1 MKNLL
6 KTVLAAGLS
15 LVAGALSPAAADEA
29 LTRVNVAYDGFTMTS
44 APIQYTLAKGLFKK
58 RGLDV
63 NLVYVEGGS
72 VLTQALVGGSID
84 IAQNGYTPSIA
95 AAVAGADIAII
106 GSMANKLP
114 FQLVVDG
121 SIQNA
126 DQLRGKSIAISK
138 FGSSTDTALKFAL
151 KSLGL
156 EPTDVNVLQLG
167 GEGTRAAAYESRQV
181 QGLMSQYPRTQ
192 EIVDAGS
199 KMLVDVTEIVKDYPN
214 TAYVTSRNYLS
225 GHPDVVKRFFM
236 AMGEGLHGFRANPQD
251 AMEVTASFLKLE
263 KGPSVEQAFRFYSE
277 KVYPQDLRPSMPGV
291 AAVLAELSKTLP
303 AAASVKPES
312 IVDTTTLDALD
323 SEGFFKALD

>member
-1 MKNLL
+1 MRNLL
-6 KTVLAAGLS
+6 KAALATGLS
-15 LVAGALSPAAADEA
+15 VVAGILSPAAAEEA
-29 LTRVNVAYDGFTMTS
+29 LTKVNVAYDGFTMTS

-58 RGLDV
+58 HGLDV
-63 NLVYVEGGS
+63 NLVFVEGGS

-84 IAQNGYTPSIA
+84 IAQNGYTPSIT
-95 AAVAGADIAII
+95 AAVAGADVVII
-106 GSMANKLP
+106 GSMANRLP
-114 FQLVVDG
+114 FQLVVDP
-121 SIQNA
+121 SIGKPE
-126 DQLRGKSIAISK
+126 DLRGKSIAISK

-156 EPTDVNVLQLG
+156 AATDVNILQLG
-167 GEGTRAAAYESRQV
+167 GEGTRAAAFESRQV

-192 EIVDAGS
+192 EMIDDGS

-236 AMGEGLHGFRANPQD
+236 AMGEGLHDFRANPAE
-251 AMEVTASFLKLE
+251 AMDTTASFLKLE

-277 KVYPQDLRPSMPGV
+277 KVFPQDLRPSMPGV
-291 AAVLAELSKTLP
+291 AAVLAELSNTMP

-312 IVDTTTLDALD
+312 IVDTSTLDALD

>member
-1 MKNLL
+1 MRNLL
-6 KTVLAAGLS
+6 KAVLAAGLS
-15 LVAGALSPAAADEA
+15 LLAGAMSPAAADEA
-29 LTRVNVAYDGFTMTS
+29 LTKVNVAYDGFTMTS
-44 APIQYTLAKGLFKK
+44 APIQYTLGKGLFKK
-58 RGLDV
+58 YGLDV

-95 AAVAGADIAII
+95 AAVAGADVVII

-114 FQLVVDG
+114 FQLVVDA

-138 FGSSTDTALKFAL
+138 FGSSTDTAVKFAL

-156 EPTDVNVLQLG
+156 QPTDINILQLG
-167 GEGTRAAAYESRQV
+167 GEGTRAAAFESHQV

-192 EIVDAGS
+192 EMVDAGS

-225 GHPDVVKRFFM
+225 DHSDTVKRFLM

-277 KVYPQDLRPSMPGV
+277 KVYPQDLRPSIPGV
-291 AAVLAELSKTLP
+291 SAVLAELSKTQP

-312 IVDTTTLDALD
+312 IVDTSTLDALD
-323 SEGFFKALD
+323 KEGFFKALN

>member
-6 KTVLAAGLS
+6 KSVLAAGLS
-15 LVAGALSPAAADEA
+15 LVAGVLSPAAADEA
-29 LTRVNVAYDGFTMTS
+29 LTKVNVAYDGFTMTS

-58 RGLDV
+58 HGLDV

-114 FQLVVDG
+114 FQLVVEA

-156 EPTDVNVLQLG
+156 EPTDVNILQLG
-167 GEGTRAAAYESRQV
+167 GEGTRAAAYESHQV

-214 TAYVTSRNYLS
+214 TAYVTSRDYLS
-225 GHPDVVKRFFM
+225 RHPNVVKRFFM

-291 AAVLAELSKTLP
+291 AAVLAELSNTLP